1 MSNSETQWPVALWLL
16 CPWDFPGKN
25 TGVDCYFLLQGIFLT
40 LGLNPIAGGFFT
52 IRATREA
59 QPGSILFFK

>member
-1 MSNSETQWPVALWLL
+1 MLL
-16 CPWDFPGKN
+16 CAWNPPGKN

-52 IRATREA
+52 IEPAGKLLLLLLSRFSHVRLCVT
-59 QPGSILFFK
+59 P